1 MLLIYVWLLTLC
13 KSRDKSPRTVPQFW
27 IVLQRKRISSLKWRT
42 WDVMVDRTG
51 RLLFLNFPFVVDVLN
66 LEFLQVLQALFKL
79 FSNFLSQIL
88 EKVSGQYRQSVL
100 WIMCVLSCISKLHW
114 VIKSR
119 FPSLLVASPLYSH
132 KSWS

>member
-1 MLLIYVWLLTLC
+1 
-13 KSRDKSPRTVPQFW
+13 
-27 IVLQRKRISSLKWRT
+27 
-42 WDVMVDRTG
+42 MVDRTG

-100 WIMCVLSCISKLHW
+100 
-114 VIKSR
+114 
-119 FPSLLVASPLYSH
+119 
-132 KSWS
+132 